1 MANPQVNTQTRDH
14 TKRDEQDHKA
24 AQVART
30 VSNEAAKIGEQTARA
45 GADVFRRGT
54 ETARD
59 NLQSGLNT
67 ATLSFQ
73 RLNDQFTQA
82 LGFNG
87 PQAEE
92 LARRSSQNLQAVS
105 QASNVLA
112 RGFQEVSHEVLGLV
126 QDRMTKN
133 IEGLSRLAG
142 CRSVQDFV
150 AVQSDLVRDTLQQ
163 VIDTNKRVAEVSVRI
178 ADEAAR
184 SIQAQGNANQPR
196 RAA

>member
-67 ATLSFQ
+67 AALSFQ
-73 RLNDQFTQA
+73 RI
-82 LGFNG
+82 
-87 PQAEE
+87 AE
-92 LARRSSQNLQAVS
+92 LPAHQ
-105 QASNVLA
+105 
-112 RGFQEVSHEVLGLV
+112 
-126 QDRMTKN
+126 
-133 IEGLSRLAG
+133 
-142 CRSVQDFV
+142 
-150 AVQSDLVRDTLQQ
+150 
-163 VIDTNKRVAEVSVRI
+163 
-178 ADEAAR
+178 
-184 SIQAQGNANQPR
+184 
-196 RAA
+196 